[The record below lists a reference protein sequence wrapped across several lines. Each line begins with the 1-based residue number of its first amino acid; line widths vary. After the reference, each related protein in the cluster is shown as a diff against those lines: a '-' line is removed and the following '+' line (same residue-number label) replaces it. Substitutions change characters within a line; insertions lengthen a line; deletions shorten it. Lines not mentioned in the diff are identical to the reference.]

1 MVFDPTQQDRR
12 EFYRVPYK
20 TPLKYR
26 SYGVPRFKPTSTEP
40 DSGPQA
46 VAQNISQSGILFQ
59 TQDNPPAI
67 SSIVWMSMDF
77 RTLSICKEIEGR
89 ALILKNG
96 LLGKVVRV
104 EEDSKNSNAYD
115 VGVCFLTKNQKDAK
129 EVQDI
134 LAEVSKESA

>member
-1 MVFDPTQQDRR
+1 MVFDPTQDRR
-12 EFYRVPYK
+12 EFYRVPYR

-26 SYGVPRFKPTSTEP
+26 SYTQRGASE
-40 DSGPQA
+40 A
-46 VAQNISQSGILFQ
+46 VSQNVSQSGILFQ

-77 RTLSICKEIEGR
+77 RTLGICKEIEGR

-96 LLGKVVRV
+96 LIGKVVRV
-104 EEDSKNSNAYD
+104 EEDTKNSSAYD
-115 VGVCFLTKNQKDAK
+115 VGVCFLTKNQKDTK

-134 LAEVSKESA
+134 LAEVSKESV

>member
-1 MVFDPTQQDRR
+1 MVFDPTQDRR

-26 SYGVPRFKPTSTEP
+26 SY
-40 DSGPQA
+40 A
-46 VAQNISQSGILFQ
+46 VTRSNPSAATAAEASAAVSENISQSGILFQ
-59 TQDNPPAI
+59 TKDDPPAI
-67 SSIVWMSMDF
+67 SSIVWMNMDF
-77 RTLSICKEIEGR
+77 RTLNICKEIDGR

-129 EVQDI
+129 EVQQI
-134 LAEVSKESA
+134 LSEVSAENV